1 MEGNKGLTGWL
12 SPEGVFHE
20 CEHGEHYNLASE
32 LMDAIDSKVVS
43 DKRMELYEKKGSVV
57 HSERVLLEEM
67 IWIPMGGSEDGS
79 SRSRDYLFINYLIGL
94 TPKQKEWFE
103 LNQNKLSSNQL
114 QQLQEAL
121 EDLEE
126 MEDSK

>member
-1 MEGNKGLTGWL
+1 MEENKGLTGWL

-20 CEHGEHYNLASE
+20 CEYGEHYNLASE

-43 DKRMELYEKKGSVV
+43 DKRIELYEKKGSIV

-67 IWIPMGGSEDGS
+67 IWIPMGGSENGN
-79 SRSRDYLFINYLIGL
+79 SRGKDYLFINYLIGV
-94 TPKQKEWFE
+94 TQKQKDWFAG
-103 LNQNKLSSNQL
+103 NKDKLSANQL
-114 QQLQEAL
+114 KQLEEAL